1 MDSISSLENDQQV
14 YKRNIFP
21 VNSPELLGV
30 LCPLLLLGDIPPECL
45 DQDLIVTDGL
55 DADSLIRGLGR
66 VLLELCWKVETHPLG
81 DLANLHTAAVV
92 DILTMVGPITWVSTI
107 LFITGT
113 VISIVC
119 CSAFSPEMYL

>member
-45 DQDLIVTDGL
+45 DQHLIVTDGL

-66 VLLELCWKVETHPLG
+66 ALLELHRKVETHPLG
-81 DLANLHTAAVV
+81 DLAILHTAAVV
-92 DILTMVGPITWVSTI
+92 DILTMVD
-107 LFITGT
+107 L
-113 VISIVC
+113 
-119 CSAFSPEMYL
+119 Y